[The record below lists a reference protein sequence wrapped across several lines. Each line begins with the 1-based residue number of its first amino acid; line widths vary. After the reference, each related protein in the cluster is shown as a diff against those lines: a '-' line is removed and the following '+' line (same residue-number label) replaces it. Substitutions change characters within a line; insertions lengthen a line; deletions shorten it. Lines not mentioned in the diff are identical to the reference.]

1 MQVVIIHYSWFSD
14 STSAAG
20 KAQVRVDYSIS
31 TRLKNDLPFLR
42 VYKFGSRPRV
52 LQSLVL
58 LSLKGYDKSFKTN

>member
-42 VYKFGSRPRV
+42 ARPRV